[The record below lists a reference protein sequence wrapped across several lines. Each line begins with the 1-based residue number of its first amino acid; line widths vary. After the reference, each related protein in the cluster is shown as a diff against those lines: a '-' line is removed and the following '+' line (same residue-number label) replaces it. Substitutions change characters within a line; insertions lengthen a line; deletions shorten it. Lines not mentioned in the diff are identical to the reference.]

1 MSGPDP
7 STLGLLLE
15 LARRARQAPDLAV
28 LSFIAVNDS
37 HELSRY
43 RQAALWLA
51 DEGVKTLSG
60 VVQLE
65 ANAPYAQWLSRLCQQ
80 LSKQSLPVQP
90 ALQLEAAALPEELG
104 REWAHWLPAYGLWL
118 PLTQGTA
125 GLPVEGGAEHH
136 LRGGLLLAREHR
148 WSEQELALLTE
159 WISIWSHARRAL
171 QRPKAWWD
179 WQRWRAALQAQRRL
193 PWWRRRSVWGAA
205 AAVAVLALPVRLTV
219 LAPGEL
225 VPAHP
230 TLIRAPQDGVIDSF
244 SVKPNEWVKAGQS
257 LFNFDDAGLLSR
269 LAVAA
274 QALSSAEAEYRQS
287 AQLAVSETR
296 NKALLAPLMGKVQER
311 RAEAE
316 FLQGQ
321 LERAH
326 VVSPT
331 DGIALFDD
339 PSEWIGKPVATG
351 ERVLRVAQPD
361 DVEIEAWLAV
371 GDAIPLA
378 ADASVSLYLNASPL
392 HALPAQLR
400 YVSHDAVQRPDGS
413 YAYRLRATLTAKTEQ
428 RIGLKGTAK
437 LSGDRVPLAYWIA
450 RRPLA
455 VVRQTLGW

>member
-1 MSGPDP
+1 MP
-7 STLGLLLE
+7 
-15 LARRARQAPDLAV
+15 
-28 LSFIAVNDS
+28 
-37 HELSRY
+37 
-43 RQAALWLA
+43 
-51 DEGVKTLSG
+51 
-60 VVQLE
+60 
-65 ANAPYAQWLSRLCQQ
+65 SRLIEG
-80 LSKQSLPVQP
+80 PAERRVQ
-90 ALQLEAAALPEELG
+90 
-104 REWAHWLPAYGLWL
+104 
-118 PLTQGTA
+118 
-125 GLPVEGGAEHH
+125 
-136 LRGGLLLAREHR
+136 GGLLLAREHP
-148 WSEQELALLTE
+148 WSAQEVAVLAE
-159 WISIWSHARRAL
+159 WISICSHAWRGL

-179 WQRWRAALQAQRRL
+179 WQRWRDALHAQRRL
-193 PWWRRRSVWGAA
+193 AWWRRRSVWVAA
-205 AAVAVLALPVRLTV
+205 TLLALLALPVRLTV

-225 VPAHP
+225 VAAHP
-230 TLIRAPQDGVIDSF
+230 TLIRAPQDGVIASF
-244 SVKPNEWVKAGQS
+244 AVKPNERVKAGQP
-257 LFNFDDAGLLSR
+257 LFDSDDAGLLSR
-269 LAVAA
+269 LAVAS

-339 PSEWIGKPVATG
+339 PSEWIGKPVTTG

-400 YVSHDAVQRPDGS
+400 YIAHEAVQRPDGS
-413 YAYRLRATLTAKTEQ
+413 YAYRLRASLTAKTEQ

-437 LSGDRVPLAYWIA
+437 LSGDWVPLAYWIV

>member
-1 MSGPDP
+1 MSGLSPAP
-7 STLGLLLE
+7 LELLFE

-37 HELSRY
+37 HELSPY

-51 DEGVKTLSG
+51 GEGVKTLSG

-65 ANAPYAQWLSRLCQQ
+65 ANAPYAQWLGRLCQH
-80 LSKQSLPVQP
+80 LSNQGLPARPV
-90 ALQLEAAALPEELG
+90 EAATLPGDLAG
-104 REWAHWLPAYGLWL
+104 EWAHWLPAYGLWL
-118 PLTQGTA
+118 PLTQGIE
-125 GLPVEGGAEHH
+125 GLLVGGADERH
-136 LRGGLLLAREHR
+136 LQGGLLLAREQP
-148 WSEQELALLTE
+148 WSEAELAVLAE
-159 WISIWSHARRAL
+159 WISIWSHAWGAL

-179 WQRWRAALQAQRRL
+179 WQRWRLALKSQRRL
-193 PWWRRRSVWGAA
+193 PWRRRRSLWGIAA
-205 AAVAVLALPVRLTV
+205 MLAVLALPVRLTV

-244 SVKPNEWVKAGQS
+244 SVKPNERVQAGQP

-269 LAVAA
+269 LAVAS
-274 QALSSAEAEYRQS
+274 QALSNAEAEYRQS

-331 DGIALFDD
+331 EGIALFDD
-339 PSEWIGKPVATG
+339 PSEWIGKPVSTG
-351 ERVLRVAQPD
+351 ERILRVARPD

-371 GDAIPLA
+371 GDAIPLPGE
-378 ADASVSLYLNASPL
+378 ASVSLYLNASPL
-392 HALPAQLR
+392 YALPAQLR
-400 YVSHDAVQRPDGS
+400 YVSHEAVQRPDGS
-413 YAYRLRATLTAKTEQ
+413 YAYRIRAGLTGKTDQ

-455 VVRQTLGW
+455 VLRQTLGW